1 MNALS
6 SDVADISANLTHST
20 VRRWEYVEY
29 NGLTFT
35 AEEANSTIAMQ
46 KVGAAPDVS
55 LEYSTGDGWHDFIVG
70 ETTVTLPNIGDQMV
84 LRAKTTNSKFG
95 GSNASTRH
103 QFVMTGKIAA
113 SDSIMYLLKSDGDLD
128 DISGTWCFTGMF
140 TDCSSLTSAP
150 ELPATTL
157 S

>member
-1 MNALS
+1 MSAS
-6 SDVADISANLTHST
+6 IDDISANLTHST

-35 AEEANSTIAMQ
+35 AEEANSTVSMQ

-55 LEYSTGDGWHDFIVG
+55 LEYSTGDGWNDFIVG
-70 ETTVTLPNIGDQMV
+70 ETTVTLPSIGDQMV
-84 LRAKTTNSKFG
+84 LRAKTTNTTFG
-95 GSNASTRH
+95 NTASTRH
-103 QFVMTGKIAA
+103 QFVMTGKVAA

-140 TDCSSLTSAP
+140 NDCTSLTHAP